1 MQLIKDTPRI
11 NKPLRLNEV
20 AELDHS
26 SAQYESD
33 SETW

>member
-11 NKPLRLNEV
+11 NKPLRLSEV
-20 AELDHS
+20 AELDYS
-26 SAQYESD
+26 SAKYESD